1 MKSAKYPIKGRK
13 TQATDWEEIFA
24 NHIFDKYS
32 EYTHPEHTHKNFS
45 N

>member
-24 NHIFDKYS
+24 NHIFDKGLIS
-32 EYTHPEHTHKNFS
+32 NIQEDLTTH
-45 N
+45 